1 MFERILFPTDF
12 SEVSLYS
19 LYECIP
25 GLFEMGAKE
34 LKILHVAHFSSGD
47 SAKEKAREKLKEIME
62 NLRKKGIECSYA
74 LRSGETTDE
83 ILREAFQVENGEIET
98 KVDLIVIPSKGRNIL
113 REMLIG
119 STARNVVR
127 KSRIPVLLLKY
138 NVSSDGTI
146 EGNNNCS
153 KLFERP
159 LFALDLSICSDSVME
174 ASASFKEFVK
184 EGILY
189 HTVDYGRVEEIKEN
203 MEQAERQ
210 LSKFE
215 KNLPFPTIKKVE
227 KGEASENIM
236 RLAEELK
243 PTLIVVGKLG
253 RSFLDEI
260 LIGSTTNSLI
270 RKSREPVL
278 VIPC

>member
-34 LKILHVAHFSSGD
+34 LKVLHVAHFSPGD
-47 SAKEKAREKLKEIME
+47 SAKERVREKLKEITE
-62 NLRKKGIECSYA
+62 NLRKKGIECSYS

-83 ILREAFQVENGEIET
+83 ILREAFQVGDGGKIET
-98 KVDLIVIPSKGRNIL
+98 KVNLIVIPSKGRNVL

-127 KSRIPVLLLKY
+127 KSKIPVLLLKY
-138 NVSSDGTI
+138 NISDGTI
-146 EGNNNCS
+146 EGNTNCS
-153 KLFERP
+153 RLFERP

-174 ASASFKEFVK
+174 ATASFKELVK

-203 MEQAERQ
+203 MQQAERQ

-215 KNLPFPTIKKVE
+215 RKLPFPAVKKVE